1 MIFFN
6 DLHRGW
12 NILNFFLDDSVM
24 LQAQIFYV
32 IARYIMLMLL

>member
-1 MIFFN
+1 MEYIE
-6 DLHRGW
+6 L
-12 NILNFFLDDSVM
+12 FLDDSVM